1 MASEGGGVKA
11 AEGGKLEN
19 HLVKHAQR
27 VTEMGGLGS
36 RHLTRLFKTALI
48 MLLLKSLIGLTL
60 IVHLMPPEADL
71 DQNNQTTF
79 FNVKPK

>member
-1 MASEGGGVKA
+1 MASEGGGVKV

-19 HLVKHAQR
+19 HLVKHAER

-36 RHLTRLFKTALI
+36 RHLTRSFKTALI
-48 MLLLKSLIGLTL
+48 TLLLKSLIGLTL

-71 DQNNQTTF
+71 GQNNQTTF
-79 FNVKPK
+79 FNVKAK